1 LKVRFPL
8 ARPAIEVYIFLGV
21 NTGVPQRQPELDSCF
36 VLARQWSL
44 MCCMDFLLASGI
56 GDLKERKGRY
66 REAKRRGDEGMPEL
80 ESR

>member
-1 LKVRFPL
+1 LKVRVPL

-36 VLARQWSL
+36 VRPTVVIDVLHGLFFSAR
-44 MCCMDFLLASGI
+44 GI

-66 REAKRRGDEGMPEL
+66 REAKKRGDEGMPET
-80 ESR
+80 